1 MPLADNAAA
10 AADDDDDDDEVKTY
24 DQCIGANVNLPI
36 GERMMSGKVRGQE
49 SMSDGSL
56 VGNLNANPIL
66 DTKTYK
72 VEFAYGQTVEL
83 AANVM
88 AHNMYAICNIGGN
101 RYC

>member
-1 MPLADNAAA
+1 
-10 AADDDDDDDEVKTY
+10 
-24 DQCIGANVNLPI
+24 
-36 GERMMSGKVRGQE
+36 
-49 SMSDGSL
+49 MSDGSL

-101 RYC
+101 QYC